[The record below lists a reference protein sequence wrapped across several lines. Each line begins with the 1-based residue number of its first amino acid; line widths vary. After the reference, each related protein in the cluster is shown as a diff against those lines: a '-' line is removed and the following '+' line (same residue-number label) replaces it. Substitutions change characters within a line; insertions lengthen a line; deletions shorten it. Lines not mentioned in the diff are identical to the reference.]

1 MESQVNIA
9 DLAFR
14 SHCPVARSL
23 DLVGDKWTLLIMR
36 DALFLGRK
44 TFADFAGGLER
55 IPTNLLSDRL
65 KKLVGLGLLHKQQY
79 HERPA
84 RYEYVP
90 TPLGKELRPLLTAM
104 RVFGET
110 HLEGKA

>member
-14 SHCPVARSL
+14 SQCPVARSL

-84 RYEYVP
+84 RYEYIP
-90 TPLGKELRPLLTAM
+90 TPLGNELRPLLTAM